1 MRASTTAVEN
11 CGAMAAGARD
21 DVGDMAAQVTTGN
34 QLATTTA
41 GADTDSSSIV
51 NTSQCESNT
60 AATRSIVH
68 VLVRATVR
76 RHTRVSY
83 VRLDG
88 SHDDDESEGEAA
100 SPGTAAPELLLCS
113 EMSFVMSS
121 SVLLPSPSH
130 NCG

>member
-1 MRASTTAVEN
+1 MGASTSAIEN
-11 CGAMAAGARD
+11 HGATAAGARD
-21 DVGDMAAQVTTGN
+21 NTRDMAALVNIGN
-34 QLATTTA
+34 QLATITA
-41 GADTDSSSIV
+41 GANMDSSSLA
-51 NTSQCESNT
+51 NTTLCESNAT
-60 AATRSIVH
+60 ATRSIVR

-88 SHDDDESEGEAA
+88 SHDDESDGEAA
-100 SPGTAAPELLLCS
+100 SPETAPPELLLCS
-113 EMSFVMSS
+113 EMRFVMSS

>member
-1 MRASTTAVEN
+1 MGASTTAIEN
-11 CGAMAAGARD
+11 HGAMAAGARD
-21 DVGDMAAQVTTGN
+21 NTRDMAALVTLGN
-34 QLATTTA
+34 QLATITT
-41 GADTDSSSIV
+41 GTNTDSSSIA
-51 NTSQCESNT
+51 NTTLGESNT
-60 AATRSIVH
+60 TGTRSIVR

-83 VRLDG
+83 IRLDG
-88 SHDDDESEGEAA
+88 SHDDEHEGEAA
-100 SPGTAAPELLLCS
+100 SPETAPPELLLCS

>member
-1 MRASTTAVEN
+1 MGASTTAIETR
-11 CGAMAAGARD
+11 GAVAAGGGD
-21 DVGDMAAQVTTGN
+21 DAAAIVGN
-34 QLATTTA
+34 QLDTITT
-41 GADTDSSSIV
+41 GTDAL
-51 NTSQCESNT
+51 CET
-60 AATRSIVH
+60 AATRSIVR

-88 SHDDDESEGEAA
+88 SHDDESEGEAA
-100 SPGTAAPELLLCS
+100 SPGTTAPELLLCS

>member
-11 CGAMAAGARD
+11 RGAVAAATRD
-21 DVGDMAAQVTTGN
+21 DIGDMAALVTTGN
-34 QLATTTA
+34 QLATITT
-41 GADTDSSSIV
+41 GADMDSSSIA
-51 NTSQCESNT
+51 NMTQCESNT
-60 AATRSIVH
+60 TATRSIVR

-88 SHDDDESEGEAA
+88 SHDDDESEEAA